1 MIKRNRESEE
11 TGNDNEPKEERSK
24 LSSDSLNLLIPY
36 MDVVVAC
43 SIGLEHQD
51 YYDMINTDEETMK
64 PDIRKAYTGLLTSLS
79 WRYLKQFKDENGR
92 WIPEKENEREDVHT
106 ALAMQVTAAF
116 RDMGVTGTL
125 THEVK
130 TDLRKS
136 LEKKCSNEKAKR
148 IRLEK
153 REANKKRNKAE
164 RDMVEITQQPPDDDE
179 EEEEDD

>member
-1 MIKRNRESEE
+1 MS
-11 TGNDNEPKEERSK
+11 
-24 LSSDSLNLLIPY
+24 
-36 MDVVVAC
+36 
-43 SIGLEHQD
+43 
-51 YYDMINTDEETMK
+51 
-64 PDIRKAYTGLLTSLS
+64 RKAAVTCIARAVCTSLS

-153 REANKKRNKAE
+153 REAFECPAS
-164 RDMVEITQQPPDDDE
+164 
-179 EEEEDD
+179 